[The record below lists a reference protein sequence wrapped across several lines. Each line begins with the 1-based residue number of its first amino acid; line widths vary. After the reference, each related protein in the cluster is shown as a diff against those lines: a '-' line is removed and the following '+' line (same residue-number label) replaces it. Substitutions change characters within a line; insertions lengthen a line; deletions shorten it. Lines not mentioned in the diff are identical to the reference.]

1 MRFFG
6 PPGAPCPP
14 QRVWQLLIRSTNEPI
29 KASSGASLPHHLCV
43 PSMYM
48 CGQSIQPF
56 VHFGCKT
63 PDPWFSLS
71 HKRLVVAGCHCT
83 ACNTTA
89 RREYE
94 EELVP
99 SIFGG
104 MRGHIHARHTGASS
118 QPQRCRS
125 PHKHHSA
132 HRLLLLAPSSSSSAL
147 PPETFAAAALLFF
160 FAPSLPRA
168 NCPMWQNILQSWH

>member
-1 MRFFG
+1 MRNRTRCGTACHEWKTRRDF
-6 PPGAPCPP
+6 
-14 QRVWQLLIRSTNEPI
+14 SKI
-29 KASSGASLPHHLCV
+29 KCSLAIFWRADVAIFLNRFWCVHNSNPHL
-43 PSMYM
+43 PS
-48 CGQSIQPF
+48 CIQP
-56 VHFGCKT
+56 
-63 PDPWFSLS
+63 

-132 HRLLLLAPSSSSSAL
+132 HRLLLLAPSSSSSAPL
-147 PPETFAAAALLFF
+147 AFSPETFAAAALLFF